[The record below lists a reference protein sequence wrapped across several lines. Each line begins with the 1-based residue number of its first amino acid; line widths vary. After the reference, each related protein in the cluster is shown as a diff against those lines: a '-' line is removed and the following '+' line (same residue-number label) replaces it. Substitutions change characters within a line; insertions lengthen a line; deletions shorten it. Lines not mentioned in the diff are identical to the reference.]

1 MSDDDSGCENDN
13 DDYRHGGHVEN
24 GSVNSDD
31 RQCDEVEREVERE
44 VEKQKQP
51 SVTETM
57 ETPHVQPLTKTME
70 TLPLTRGTRG
80 RKSNKS
86 KNAATAKIKVVKEK
100 KLATVKKAIKIKTLP
115 KEKRP
120 SIKKKK
126 KNIAEATVEEATDEF
141 RNNYICA
148 DNQDVLH
155 IARQKACTLIEH
167 MEKSKHES
175 IEEPVY
181 FLSFLEDERNNH
193 ALEMT
198 KAREALC
205 ARLSSSCL
213 SSSSV
218 SVVDETDITDRTDG
232 RPNVRA
238 RVQQSYD
245 HEISLLLREETRF
258 ANLVQRFET
267 YYTERDYTI
276 RESEIIE
283 AFRRESN
290 QTSKDTQLVF
300 CTDKDHCQ
308 QCRQPYVY
316 SADESTLFCTTC
328 SYSSMYIDAKPSA
341 VAYGDQIEFSSFS
354 YKRINHFSEYS
365 NHLQARESKQIPR
378 AVLRQVMEILFTK
391 LDITDYKKIDFLDVR
406 NALKIMGARAYYD
419 HVMQAWSR
427 ITGRVP
433 LRLEPAVEELMH
445 LMFAKIQ
452 HPWIKHRPHERKN
465 FLSYPYVFYKFCQL
479 LGFHEML
486 KYFPLLK
493 GKVKL
498 WQQEKTF
505 KKICVELGWPWVP
518 IENLEDELDELMN
531 GMGEG
536 KNIDIDDEEEE
547 DEDNDEDDNVSRS

>member
-1 MSDDDSGCENDN
+1 
-13 DDYRHGGHVEN
+13 
-24 GSVNSDD
+24 
-31 RQCDEVEREVERE
+31 
-44 VEKQKQP
+44 
-51 SVTETM
+51 
-57 ETPHVQPLTKTME
+57 
-70 TLPLTRGTRG
+70 
-80 RKSNKS
+80 
-86 KNAATAKIKVVKEK
+86 
-100 KLATVKKAIKIKTLP
+100 
-115 KEKRP
+115 
-120 SIKKKK
+120 
-126 KNIAEATVEEATDEF
+126 
-141 RNNYICA
+141 
-148 DNQDVLH
+148 
-155 IARQKACTLIEH
+155 
-167 MEKSKHES
+167 
-175 IEEPVY
+175 
-181 FLSFLEDERNNH
+181 
-193 ALEMT
+193 
-198 KAREALC
+198 
-205 ARLSSSCL
+205 
-213 SSSSV
+213 
-218 SVVDETDITDRTDG
+218 
-232 RPNVRA
+232 
-238 RVQQSYD
+238 
-245 HEISLLLREETRF
+245 
-258 ANLVQRFET
+258 
-267 YYTERDYTI
+267 
-276 RESEIIE
+276 
-283 AFRRESN
+283 
-290 QTSKDTQLVF
+290 
-300 CTDKDHCQ
+300 
-308 QCRQPYVY
+308 
-316 SADESTLFCTTC
+316 
-328 SYSSMYIDAKPSA
+328 MYIDAKPSA

-547 DEDNDEDDNVSRS
+547 DEDNDEDDNVSR